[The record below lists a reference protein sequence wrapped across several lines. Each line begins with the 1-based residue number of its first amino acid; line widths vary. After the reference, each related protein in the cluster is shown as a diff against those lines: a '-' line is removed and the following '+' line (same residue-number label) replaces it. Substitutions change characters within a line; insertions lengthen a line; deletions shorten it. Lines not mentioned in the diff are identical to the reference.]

1 VRIPRCRA
9 TVSEEI
15 RNRSLGNTGK
25 AACIYRTVQAVLTRR
40 ARKLA
45 RTVYTNPFRET
56 KEECMRFF
64 CIFAS
69 VICLLAAAS
78 AAELKIKVIDPQSA
92 AVASAQ
98 VLLLEGQTKSRPAV
112 ELTSAEGVAVF
123 RGIESGPHQVRVL
136 VPGFA
141 AETTALPAN
150 EDSATI
156 QLRLA
161 SASETI
167 VVTATRTP
175 VPGEDAGADVATLNR
190 EQLQVMN
197 PVAADDALRFLPGAV
212 VNTAGQRGG
221 LSSLFVR
228 GGNSNYNKVIVD
240 GVSVTEPGGT
250 IDFGTLSL
258 GEADRLEFLRGTQ
271 STLYGSDA
279 MSSVVQVWTRTGST
293 PVPELRF
300 GADAGNYGTENG
312 YASLAGSRGRFDYNV
327 FGKQFNTSGSG
338 PNDDYSNSLEGA
350 NLGFAVNQ
358 QVSMRLR
365 VRHDNSTTGVPGAWN
380 FNGNN
385 VFDVDGTTYVLS
397 PDLGGRARKNDLLA
411 SLDLTVKTGSNWTHH
426 FTGFE
431 YNLKT
436 TNSDRGISPEN
447 TPFGTINTPFEA
459 LVNINR
465 AGFDYQGDYVE
476 RSWAHTT
483 LGYEFEDE
491 NGSVNDP
498 IPADFASGG
507 HGLRLNQAAY
517 AQQALTLGRL
527 TVIAG
532 GRFVHNTTFG
542 NTGVPRVALGF
553 QALRGGHIFSG
564 TRLNFSYAT
573 GIKEPRFEETFVSSE
588 FQLPNLN
595 LKAERNR
602 ALEAGF
608 QQNLLSRFVLVANY
622 FNNLFHDQ
630 IEFVTV
636 NPTTFLGQYVNLQKS
651 LAHGAEAELQ
661 SRLTQRLSWNTSYT
675 YTSTQIL
682 LAPAGSFPPDAQGDP
697 LLRRPRHSAT
707 TMLTYLG
714 PRWGGNLGGSFV
726 GPRPDSDFDGFG
738 ITHTPGY
745 FLLNVGGWY
754 KVNSRVMVYGNVENV
769 LDHFYEEVT
778 GYPALGANFRAGMR
792 FRVGGE

>member
-1 VRIPRCRA
+1 
-9 TVSEEI
+9 
-15 RNRSLGNTGK
+15 
-25 AACIYRTVQAVLTRR
+25 
-40 ARKLA
+40 
-45 RTVYTNPFRET
+45 
-56 KEECMRFF
+56 MRFF
-64 CIFAS
+64 RILAS
-69 VICLLAAAS
+69 VIFLLAAAS
-78 AAELKIKVIDPQSA
+78 AAEIKIKVIDPQAA
-92 AVASAQ
+92 AVAGAQ
-98 VLLLEGQTKSRPAV
+98 VLLLEGQSKSRPAV
-112 ELTSAEGVAVF
+112 QLTSAEGVAIF
-123 RGIESGPHQVRVL
+123 RGIEPGAHQVRVL

-141 AETTALPAN
+141 VETTALSAN
-150 EDSATI
+150 ADSVTI

-161 SASETI
+161 SASETV

-279 MSSVVQVWTRTGST
+279 MSSVVQVWTRTGNT
-293 PVPELRF
+293 PVPELTF

-327 FGKQFNTSGSG
+327 FGNQFNTNGSG
-338 PNDDYSNSLEGA
+338 PNHDYSNSLEGA

-385 VFDVDGTTYVLS
+385 VFNIDGTTYVLS
-397 PDLGGRARKNDLLA
+397 PDLGGRARQNNLLA

-436 TNSDRGISPEN
+436 TNSDSGISPEN

-483 LGYEFEDE
+483 VGYEFEDE

-517 AQQALTLGRL
+517 VQQALTLGRL

-532 GRFVHNTTFG
+532 GRFIHNTTFG

-588 FQLPNLN
+588 FQLPNPN

-608 QQNLLSRFVLVANY
+608 QQNLLKRFVLVANY

-636 NPTTFLGQYVNLQKS
+636 NPTTFVGEYVNLEKS
-651 LAHGAEAELQ
+651 LAHGAEVELQ

-682 LAPAGSFPPDAQGDP
+682 LAPPGSFPPDAQGDP

-714 PRWGGNLGGSFV
+714 PRWGANLSGSFV

-769 LDHFYEEVT
+769 LDHFNEEVT

-792 FRVGGE
+792 FRIGGE

>member
-1 VRIPRCRA
+1 
-9 TVSEEI
+9 
-15 RNRSLGNTGK
+15 
-25 AACIYRTVQAVLTRR
+25 
-40 ARKLA
+40 
-45 RTVYTNPFRET
+45 
-56 KEECMRFF
+56 
-64 CIFAS
+64 
-69 VICLLAAAS
+69 
-78 AAELKIKVIDPQSA
+78 
-92 AVASAQ
+92 
-98 VLLLEGQTKSRPAV
+98 
-112 ELTSAEGVAVF
+112 
-123 RGIESGPHQVRVL
+123 
-136 VPGFA
+136 
-141 AETTALPAN
+141 
-150 EDSATI
+150 
-156 QLRLA
+156 
-161 SASETI
+161 
-167 VVTATRTP
+167 
-175 VPGEDAGADVATLNR
+175 
-190 EQLQVMN
+190 
-197 PVAADDALRFLPGAV
+197 
-212 VNTAGQRGG
+212 
-221 LSSLFVR
+221 
-228 GGNSNYNKVIVD
+228 
-240 GVSVTEPGGT
+240 
-250 IDFGTLSL
+250 
-258 GEADRLEFLRGTQ
+258 
-271 STLYGSDA
+271 
-279 MSSVVQVWTRTGST
+279 MSSVVQVWTRTGNT
-293 PVPELRF
+293 PVPELTF

-327 FGKQFNTSGSG
+327 FGNQFNTNGSG
-338 PNDDYSNSLEGA
+338 PNHDYSNSLEGA

-385 VFDVDGTTYVLS
+385 VFNIDGTTYVLS
-397 PDLGGRARKNDLLA
+397 PDLGGRARQNNLLA

-436 TNSDRGISPEN
+436 TNSDSGISPEN

-483 LGYEFEDE
+483 VGYEFEDE

-517 AQQALTLGRL
+517 VQQALTLGRL

-532 GRFVHNTTFG
+532 GRFIHNTTFG

-588 FQLPNLN
+588 FQLPNPN

-608 QQNLLSRFVLVANY
+608 QQNLLKRFVLVANY

-636 NPTTFLGQYVNLQKS
+636 NPTTFVGEYVNLEKS
-651 LAHGAEAELQ
+651 LAHGAEVELQ

-682 LAPAGSFPPDAQGDP
+682 LAPPGSFPPDAQGDP

-714 PRWGGNLGGSFV
+714 PRWGANLSGSFV

-792 FRVGGE
+792 FRIGGE

>member
-1 VRIPRCRA
+1 
-9 TVSEEI
+9 
-15 RNRSLGNTGK
+15 
-25 AACIYRTVQAVLTRR
+25 
-40 ARKLA
+40 
-45 RTVYTNPFRET
+45 
-56 KEECMRFF
+56 MRFF
-64 CIFAS
+64 RILTS

-78 AAELKIKVIDPQSA
+78 AAEIKIKVVDPQGA
-92 AVASAQ
+92 AVAGAQ
-98 VLLLEGQTKSRPAV
+98 VVLLESHTGSHPAV
-112 ELTSAEGVAVF
+112 ELTSAEGLAIF
-123 RGIESGPHQVRVL
+123 RGIGTGGHQVRVL
-136 VPGFA
+136 APGFA
-141 AETTALPAN
+141 VETTALSAAD
-150 EDSATI
+150 DSVTI

-161 SASETI
+161 PASETV
-167 VVTATRTP
+167 VVTATGTP
-175 VPGEDAGADVATLNR
+175 VEASSAGADVATLNH

-197 PVAADDALRFLPGAV
+197 PVAADDAVRFLPGAV

-240 GVSVTEPGGT
+240 GVSLTEPGGT
-250 IDFGTLSL
+250 IDLGTLSL
-258 GEADRLEFLRGTQ
+258 AETGRLEFLRGAQ

-279 MSSVVQVWTRTGST
+279 MTSVVQVWTRNGTT
-293 PVPELRF
+293 PAPELRF

-312 YASLAGSRGRFDYNV
+312 YASLAGTHGRFDYNV
-327 FGKQFNTSGSG
+327 FGNQFNTSGSG

-350 NLGFAVNQ
+350 NVGFSISDQ
-358 QVSMRLR
+358 ISLRLR
-365 VRHDNSTTGVPGAWN
+365 ARHDNSVTGAPGAWN
-380 FNGNN
+380 FNGAN
-385 VFDVDGTTYVLS
+385 VFDIGGVTYVLS
-397 PDLGGRARKNDLLA
+397 PDLGGRARQNNMLA
-411 SLDLTVKTGSNWTHH
+411 SLDLAVKTGSSWTHH

-436 TNSDRGISPEN
+436 TNSDNGISPEN
-447 TPFGTINTPFEA
+447 TPFGPINTPFEA

-476 RSWAHTT
+476 RTWAETT
-483 LGYEFEDE
+483 IGYEFEDE

-517 AQQALTLGRL
+517 VQQALTLGRL
-527 TVIAG
+527 SVIAG

-553 QALRGGHIFSG
+553 QALRGGHVFSG

-573 GIKEPRFEETFVSSE
+573 GIKEPRFEETFVTGP

-636 NPTTFLGQYVNLQKS
+636 NPNTFQGEYINLQKS
-651 LAHGAEAELQ
+651 LAHGAEVELQ

-682 LAPAGSFPPDAQGDP
+682 LAPPGSFPPNAQGDP
-697 LLRRPRHSAT
+697 FLRRPRHSAT
-707 TMLTYLG
+707 TLLTYLG
-714 PRWGGNLGGSFV
+714 PRWGGNLGASFV

-738 ITHTPGY
+738 INHTPGY
-745 FLLNVGGWY
+745 FLIDIGAWY
-754 KVNSRVMVYGNVENV
+754 KINSRITAYANAENI
-769 LDHFYEEVT
+769 LNHFYEEVT

-792 FRVGGE
+792 FRIGGE

>member
-1 VRIPRCRA
+1 MRA
-9 TVSEEI
+9 LCA
-15 RNRSLGNTGK
+15 SLS
-25 AACIYRTVQAVLTRR
+25 L
-40 ARKLA
+40 
-45 RTVYTNPFRET
+45 
-56 KEECMRFF
+56 
-64 CIFAS
+64 FAF
-69 VICLLAAAS
+69 VAAAS

-92 AVASAQ
+92 AVSGAK
-98 VLLLEGQTKSRPAV
+98 LLLFEDRIASHPAV
-112 ELTSAEGVAVF
+112 ELTSAEGFAIF
-123 RGIESGPHQVRVL
+123 RGVATGPHQLRVL
-136 VPGFA
+136 APGFA
-141 AETTALPAN
+141 VETTAISAGA
-150 EDSATI
+150 DSDII

-161 SASETI
+161 PASET
-167 VVTATRTP
+167 VVVSATRSP
-175 VPGEDAGADVATLNR
+175 VPGEDAGADVATLNHQ
-190 EQLQVMN
+190 QLQVMN

-212 VNTAGQRGG
+212 VNTSGQRGG

-258 GEADRLEFLRGTQ
+258 AEADRLEFLRGAQ

-279 MSSVVQVWTRTGST
+279 MTSVVQVWTRTGST
-293 PVPELRF
+293 PTPELRF
-300 GADAGNYGTENG
+300 GADAGNYGTESG
-312 YASLAGSRGRFDYNV
+312 YVSLAGSHGRFDYNV
-327 FGKQFNTSGSG
+327 FGNQFNTTGSG
-338 PNDDYSNSLEGA
+338 PNDDYTNSLEGA
-350 NLGFAVNQ
+350 NVGFSA
-358 QVSMRLR
+358 SDKISLRLR
-365 VRHDNSTTGVPGAWN
+365 ARHDNSVTGTPGAWN

-385 VFDVDGTTYVLS
+385 VFDVDGATYVFS
-397 PDLGGRARKNDLLA
+397 PDLGARARQNNFLA
-411 SLDLTVKTGSNWTHH
+411 SLDLAVKTGSNWTHH

-436 TNSDRGISPEN
+436 TNFDSGISTEN
-447 TPFGTINTPFEA
+447 TPFGPINTPFEA

-476 RSWAHTT
+476 RTWAETT
-483 LGYEFEDE
+483 IGYEFEDE

-517 AQQALTLGRL
+517 AQQALTLKRL

-542 NTGVPRVALGF
+542 NTAVPRVALGF
-553 QALRGGHIFSG
+553 QALRGGHVFSG

-573 GIKEPRFEETFVSSE
+573 GIKEPRFEETFVSSA

-608 QQNLLSRFVLVANY
+608 QQNFLTHFVFAANY

-636 NPTTFLGQYVNLQKS
+636 NPNTFQGEYTNLQKS
-651 LAHGAEAELQ
+651 LAHGAEVELQ

-682 LAPAGSFPPDAQGDP
+682 LAPAGSFPPNAQGDP
-697 LLRRPRHSAT
+697 LLRRPRHSAST
-707 TMLTYLG
+707 LFTYLG
-714 PRWGGNLGGSFV
+714 KRWGGNLGGSFV
-726 GPRPDSDFDGFG
+726 GPRPDSDFDGFN

-745 FLLNVGGWY
+745 FLLDVGGWY
-754 KVNSRVMVYGNVENV
+754 KVNSRVTVYANAENA
-769 LDHFYEEVT
+769 LDRFYEEVT
-778 GYPALGANFRAGMR
+778 GYPALRANFRAGMR
-792 FRVGGE
+792 FRIGGE

>member
-1 VRIPRCRA
+1 MRA
-9 TVSEEI
+9 SGAWFLLFVS
-15 RNRSLGNTGK
+15 
-25 AACIYRTVQAVLTRR
+25 
-40 ARKLA
+40 
-45 RTVYTNPFRET
+45 
-56 KEECMRFF
+56 
-64 CIFAS
+64 
-69 VICLLAAAS
+69 LAAAS
-78 AAELKIKVIDPQSA
+78 AADLKVKVVDPQSA
-92 AVASAQ
+92 AVPGAQ
-98 VLLLEGQTKSRPAV
+98 VLLLEDKTASHPQV
-112 ELTSAEGVAVF
+112 ELTSAEGLAVF
-123 RGIESGPHQVRVL
+123 REMAAGPHHVRVL
-136 VPGFA
+136 APGFA
-141 AETTALPAN
+141 VDSTAVS
-150 EDSATI
+150 DSADSVTI

-161 SASETI
+161 PTSQTV

-175 VPGEDAGADVATLNR
+175 VEASSAGAAVEVLSG

-228 GGNSNYNKVIVD
+228 GGDSNYNKVIVD

-258 GEADRLEFLRGTQ
+258 AEADRLEFLRGAQ

-279 MSSVVQVWTRTGST
+279 MTSVVQVWTRTGNT

-300 GADAGNYGTENG
+300 GADAGNYGTESG
-312 YASLAGSRGRFDYNV
+312 YASLAGSHGRFDYNV
-327 FGKQFNTSGSG
+327 FGNQFNTSGSG

-350 NLGFAVNQ
+350 NLGFLLDDKI
-358 QVSMRLR
+358 SLRLR
-365 VRHDNSTTGVPGAWN
+365 ARHDHSVTGTPGAWD

-385 VFDVDGTTYVLS
+385 VFDVLGTTYVLS
-397 PDLGGRARKNDLLA
+397 PDLGARSRQSNLLA
-411 SLDLTVKTGSNWTHH
+411 SLDLAVKTGSNWTHH

-436 TNSDRGISPEN
+436 TNLDSGISPEN
-447 TPFGTINTPFEA
+447 TPFGTLNTPFEA
-459 LVNINR
+459 LVNVNR
-465 AGFDYQGDYVE
+465 AGFDYQGNYVE
-476 RSWAHTT
+476 RNWAETT
-483 LGYEFEDE
+483 IGYEFEDE

-498 IPADFASGG
+498 VPADFASGG
-507 HGLRLNQAAY
+507 HGLRLNEAAY

-542 NTGVPRVALGF
+542 NAGVPRVALGLKV
-553 QALRGGHIFSG
+553 LRGGQLFSG

-573 GIKEPRFEETFVSSE
+573 GIKEPRFEESFVSSQY
-588 FQLPNLN
+588 QLPNLN

-602 ALEAGF
+602 AFEAGF
-608 QQNLLSRFVLVANY
+608 QQSLLTRFIFVANY

-630 IEFVTV
+630 IEFITV
-636 NPTTFLGQYVNLQKS
+636 NPNTFVGEYINLEKS
-651 LAHGAEAELQ
+651 FAQGAEAELQ

-682 LAPAGSFPPDAQGDP
+682 LAPPGSSPPYAQGDP
-697 LLRRPRHSAT
+697 LLRRPRHTAST
-707 TMLTYLG
+707 LLTYLG

-738 ITHTPGY
+738 ITHAPGY
-745 FLLNVGGWY
+745 FLLNAGGWY
-754 KVNSRVMVYGNVENV
+754 KVNSRVTLYANAENV

-778 GYPALGANFRAGMR
+778 GYPALRANFRAGMR
-792 FRVGGE
+792 FRIGGE

>member
-1 VRIPRCRA
+1 MRA
-9 TVSEEI
+9 LCA
-15 RNRSLGNTGK
+15 SLLL
-25 AACIYRTVQAVLTRR
+25 VV
-40 ARKLA
+40 
-45 RTVYTNPFRET
+45 
-56 KEECMRFF
+56 
-64 CIFAS
+64 
-69 VICLLAAAS
+69 LLAAAS
-78 AAELKIKVIDPQSA
+78 AADLKVKVVDPQSA
-92 AVASAQ
+92 AVSGAQ
-98 VLLLEGQTKSRPAV
+98 VLLLEDKTASHPQV

-123 RGIESGPHQVRVL
+123 HEVAAGPHQIRVL
-136 VPGFA
+136 APGFA
-141 AETTALPAN
+141 VDSTALSDKV
-150 EDSATI
+150 DSVTI

-161 SASETI
+161 PTSQTV

-175 VPGEDAGADVATLNR
+175 VEASTAGADVEALSG

-228 GGNSNYNKVIVD
+228 GGDSNYNKVIVD

-258 GEADRLEFLRGTQ
+258 AEADRLEFLRGAQ

-279 MSSVVQVWTRTGST
+279 MTSVVQVWTRTGNT
-293 PVPELRF
+293 PVPEFRF
-300 GADAGNYGTENG
+300 GADAGNYGTESG
-312 YASLAGSRGRFDYNV
+312 YASLAGSHGRFDYNL
-327 FGKQFNTSGSG
+327 FGNQFNTSGSG

-350 NLGFAVNQ
+350 NVGFLLNDKI
-358 QVSMRLR
+358 SLRLR
-365 VRHDNSTTGVPGAWN
+365 ARHDNSVTGTPGAWN

-385 VFDVDGTTYVLS
+385 VFDVFGTTYVLS
-397 PDLGGRARKNDLLA
+397 PDLGARARQSNLLA
-411 SLDLTVKTGSNWTHH
+411 SLDLAVKTGSNWTHH

-436 TNSDRGISPEN
+436 TNLDSGISPEN
-447 TPFGTINTPFEA
+447 TPFGTLNTPFEA
-459 LVNINR
+459 LVNVNR
-465 AGFDYQGDYVE
+465 AGFDYQGNYVE
-476 RSWAHTT
+476 RNWAETT
-483 LGYEFEDE
+483 VGYEFEDE

-498 IPADFASGG
+498 IPANFASGG
-507 HGLRLNQAAY
+507 HGLRLNEAAY

-553 QALRGGHIFSG
+553 KAFHGGQLFSG

-573 GIKEPRFEETFVSSE
+573 GIKEPRFEETFVSSQ

-602 ALEAGF
+602 AFEAGF
-608 QQNLLSRFVLVANY
+608 QQNLLTRFIFVANY

-630 IEFVTV
+630 IEFITV
-636 NPTTFLGQYVNLQKS
+636 NPNTFVGEYVNLEKS
-651 LAHGAEAELQ
+651 FAQGAEAELQ
-661 SRLTQRLSWNTSYT
+661 SRITQRLSWNTSYT
-675 YTSTQIL
+675 YTSTEIL
-682 LAPAGSFPPDAQGDP
+682 LAPPGSSPPYAQGDP
-697 LLRRPRHSAT
+697 LLRRPRHTAST
-707 TMLTYLG
+707 LLTYLG

-745 FLLNVGGWY
+745 FLLDAGGWY
-754 KVNSRVMVYGNVENV
+754 KVNSRVTLYANAENV

-778 GYPALGANFRAGMR
+778 GYPALRANFRAGVR
-792 FRVGGE
+792 FRIGGE

>member
-1 VRIPRCRA
+1 MRA
-9 TVSEEI
+9 LRASFLLFVS
-15 RNRSLGNTGK
+15 L
-25 AACIYRTVQAVLTRR
+25 V
-40 ARKLA
+40 
-45 RTVYTNPFRET
+45 
-56 KEECMRFF
+56 
-64 CIFAS
+64 
-69 VICLLAAAS
+69 AAS
-78 AAELKIKVIDPQSA
+78 AADLKVKVIDPQSA
-92 AVASAQ
+92 AVAGAQ
-98 VLLLEGQTKSRPAV
+98 VLLLEDRNSPPAV
-112 ELTSAEGVAVF
+112 ELTSAEGLATF
-123 RGIESGPHQVRVL
+123 RGIGNAPHQFRVL
-136 VPGFA
+136 AAGFA
-141 AETTALPAN
+141 VETTALSATA
-150 EDSATI
+150 DSVTI

-161 SASETI
+161 PATETV

-175 VPGEDAGADVATLNR
+175 VEGSAAGADVATLNS

-197 PVAADDALRFLPGAV
+197 PVAADDAIRFLPGAV

-228 GGNSNYNKVIVD
+228 GGDSNYNKVIVD
-240 GVSVTEPGGT
+240 DVSVTEAGGT
-250 IDFGTLSL
+250 IDFGILSL
-258 GEADRLEFLRGTQ
+258 AEADRMEFLRGTQ

-279 MSSVVQVWTRTGST
+279 MTSVVQVWTRNGST

-312 YASLAGSRGRFDYNV
+312 YASLAGSHGRFDYNI
-327 FGKQFNTSGSG
+327 FGNQFNTSGSG
-338 PNDDYSNSLEGA
+338 PNDDYSNSLEGV
-350 NLGFAVNQ
+350 NVGFAV
-358 QVSMRLR
+358 SDKIALRLR
-365 VRHDNSTTGVPGAWN
+365 ARHDNSVTGSPGAWN
-380 FNGNN
+380 FNGSN
-385 VFDVDGTTYVLS
+385 VFDVLGTTYVLS
-397 PDLGGRARKNDLLA
+397 PDLGARARQNNLLA
-411 SLDLTVKTGSNWTHH
+411 SLDLAVKTGPNWTHH
-426 FTGFE
+426 LTAFE

-436 TNSDRGISPEN
+436 TNYDTGISPEN
-447 TPFGTINTPFEA
+447 TPFGTLNTPFEA

-465 AGFDYQGDYVE
+465 AGFDYQGDYIE

-483 LGYEFEDE
+483 IGYEFEDE

-507 HGLRLNQAAY
+507 HGLRLNEAAY

-527 TVIAG
+527 SVIAG

-542 NTGVPRVALGF
+542 NTVVPRVALGF

-573 GIKEPRFEETFVSSE
+573 GIKEPRFEETFVSSA

-608 QQNLLSRFVLVANY
+608 QQTILNRFVLVANY

-636 NPTTFLGQYVNLQKS
+636 NPNTFQGEYVNLEKS
-651 LAHGAEAELQ
+651 LAHGAEVELQ

-682 LAPAGSFPPDAQGDP
+682 LAPAGTPPPDAQGDP
-697 LLRRPRHSAT
+697 LLRRPKHSAT
-707 TMLTYLG
+707 TLLTYLG

-745 FLLNVGGWY
+745 FLLDVGGWY
-754 KVNSRVMVYGNVENV
+754 KINSRVAVYANAENA

-778 GYPALGANFRAGMR
+778 GYPALRTNFRAGIR
-792 FRVGGE
+792 FRIGGE

>member
-1 VRIPRCRA
+1 MRA
-9 TVSEEI
+9 
-15 RNRSLGNTGK
+15 L
-25 AACIYRTVQAVLTRR
+25 C
-40 ARKLA
+40 
-45 RTVYTNPFRET
+45 
-56 KEECMRFF
+56 
-64 CIFAS
+64 AS
-69 VICLLAAAS
+69 FLVFVFLAAAS
-78 AAELKIKVIDPQSA
+78 AADLKVKVVDPQSA
-92 AVASAQ
+92 AVPGAQ
-98 VLLLEGQTKSRPAV
+98 VLLLEDKTASHPQV
-112 ELTSAEGVAVF
+112 ELTSSDGVAVF
-123 RGIESGPHQVRVL
+123 REIAAGPHQIRVL
-136 VPGFA
+136 APGFA
-141 AETTALPAN
+141 VDSMALSDTA
-150 EDSATI
+150 DSVTI

-161 SASETI
+161 PTSQTV
-167 VVTATRTP
+167 VVTATRAP
-175 VPGEDAGADVATLNR
+175 VEASSAGADVAALSG

-228 GGNSNYNKVIVD
+228 GGDSNYNKVIVD

-258 GEADRLEFLRGTQ
+258 AEADRLEFLRGAQ

-279 MSSVVQVWTRTGST
+279 MTSVVQVWTRTGNT
-293 PVPELRF
+293 PIPELRF
-300 GADAGNYGTENG
+300 GADAGNYGTESG
-312 YASLAGSRGRFDYNV
+312 YASLAGSHGRFDYNL
-327 FGKQFNTSGSG
+327 FGNQFNTSGSG

-350 NLGFAVNQ
+350 NVGFLLNDKI
-358 QVSMRLR
+358 SLRLR
-365 VRHDNSTTGVPGAWN
+365 ARHDNSVTGTPGAWD

-385 VFDVDGTTYVLS
+385 VFNVFGTTYVLS
-397 PDLGGRARKNDLLA
+397 PDLGARARQNNLLA
-411 SLDLTVKTGSNWTHH
+411 SLDLAVKTGSNWTHH

-436 TNSDRGISPEN
+436 TNLDSGISPEN
-447 TPFGTINTPFEA
+447 TPFGTLNTPFEA
-459 LVNINR
+459 LVNVNR
-465 AGFDYQGDYVE
+465 AGFDYQGNYVE
-476 RSWAHTT
+476 RNWAETT
-483 LGYEFEDE
+483 IGYEFEDE

-507 HGLRLNQAAY
+507 HGLRLNEAAY

-553 QALRGGHIFSG
+553 KVFHGGHLFSG

-573 GIKEPRFEETFVSSE
+573 GIKEPRFEETFVSSQY
-588 FQLPNLN
+588 QLPNLN

-602 ALEAGF
+602 AFEAGF
-608 QQNLLSRFVLVANY
+608 QQNLLTRFIFVANY

-630 IEFVTV
+630 IEFITV
-636 NPTTFLGQYVNLQKS
+636 NPNTFVGEYVNLEKS
-651 LAHGAEAELQ
+651 FAQGAEAELQ

-675 YTSTQIL
+675 YTSTEIL
-682 LAPAGSFPPDAQGDP
+682 LAPPGSSPPYAQGDP
-697 LLRRPRHSAT
+697 LLRRPRHTAST
-707 TMLTYLG
+707 LLTYLG

-745 FLLNVGGWY
+745 FLLDAGGWY
-754 KVNSRVMVYGNVENV
+754 KVNSRVTLYANAENV

-778 GYPALGANFRAGMR
+778 GYPALRANFRAGVR
-792 FRVGGE
+792 FRVGGVLVRNGRM

>member
-1 VRIPRCRA
+1 MRA
-9 TVSEEI
+9 
-15 RNRSLGNTGK
+15 L
-25 AACIYRTVQAVLTRR
+25 C
-40 ARKLA
+40 
-45 RTVYTNPFRET
+45 
-56 KEECMRFF
+56 
-64 CIFAS
+64 AS
-69 VICLLAAAS
+69 FWLLIIVAAAS

-92 AVASAQ
+92 AVAGAQ
-98 VLLLEGQTKSRPAV
+98 VSLLPPSGTDILGTQTTSSEG
-112 ELTSAEGVAVF
+112 LAVF
-123 RGIESGPHQVRVL
+123 RSSGPGPYRVQVL
-136 VPGFA
+136 APGFA
-141 AETTALPAN
+141 EELSDAPPQADAVTVRLHLAVTSETVVV
-150 EDSATI
+150 SAT
-156 QLRLA
+156 R
-161 SASETI
+161 S
-167 VVTATRTP
+167 P
-175 VPGEDAGADVATLNR
+175 VPGEDSGAEVETLNG

-228 GGNSNYNKVIVD
+228 GGESNYNKVIVD

-258 GEADRLEFLRGTQ
+258 AGADRLEFLRGTQ

-279 MSSVVQVWTRTGST
+279 MTSVVQVWTRTGSS
-293 PVPELRF
+293 PIPELRF

-312 YASLAGSRGRFDYNV
+312 YASLAGSRDRFDYNI
-327 FGKQFNTSGSG
+327 FGNQFNTSGES

-350 NLGFAVNQ
+350 NIGFSVNDQ
-358 QVSMRLR
+358 ISLRLR
-365 VRHDNSTTGVPGAWN
+365 ARHDNSVTGTPGAWN
-380 FNGNN
+380 FNGSD
-385 VFDVDGTTYVLS
+385 VFDIGGVTYVLS
-397 PDLGGRARKNDLLA
+397 PDLGGRARQNNMLA
-411 SLDLTVKTGSNWTHH
+411 SLDLAVKTGSKWTHH

-436 TNSDRGISPEN
+436 VNLDSGISPEN

-465 AGFDYQGDYVE
+465 AGFDYQGDYLE
-476 RSWAHTT
+476 RTWAETT
-483 LGYEFEDE
+483 VGYQFEDE

-507 HGLRLNQAAY
+507 HGLRLNEAAY
-517 AQQALTLGRL
+517 AQQALSLGRL
-527 TVIAG
+527 NIVAG

-553 QALRGGHIFSG
+553 QALRGGRIFSG

-573 GIKEPRFEETFVSSE
+573 GIKEPRFEQTFVSSQ

-602 ALEAGF
+602 AFEAGF
-608 QQNLLSRFVLVANY
+608 QQKFLTRFVFAADY
-622 FNNLFHDQ
+622 YNNLFHDQ

-636 NPTTFLGQYVNLQKS
+636 NPTTFVGQYINLQKS
-651 LAHGAEAELQ
+651 LAHGAEVELQ

-682 LAPAGSFPPDAQGDP
+682 LAPAGTAPPFAQGDP

-707 TMLTYLG
+707 TLLTYLG
-714 PRWGGNLGGSFV
+714 ARWGANLGGSFV
-726 GPRPDSDFDGFG
+726 GPRPDSDFDGFN
-738 ITHTPGY
+738 INHTPGY
-745 FLLNVGGWY
+745 FVLDLGGWY
-754 KVNSRVMVYGNVENV
+754 KINSRVTAYANVENA
-769 LDHFYEEVT
+769 LDYFYEEVT
-778 GYPALGANFRAGMR
+778 GYPSLRANFRAGLR
-792 FRVGGE
+792 FRIGGE